1 MINRDRNGALRETG
15 ITSKMYT
22 LAPTDICIVQE
33 GMLRIVRPGVGT
45 ELSPYYRLEC
55 SVCVRGLA
63 SVWACVCVHACETG
77 CMAVFF
83 SRLQTVERCASSGWV
98 DAGSCQAAVF

>member
-63 SVWACVCVHACETG
+63 SVCVRVKQDVRLCFLAAC
-77 CMAVFF
+77 
-83 SRLQTVERCASSGWV
+83 RQ
-98 DAGSCQAAVF
+98 